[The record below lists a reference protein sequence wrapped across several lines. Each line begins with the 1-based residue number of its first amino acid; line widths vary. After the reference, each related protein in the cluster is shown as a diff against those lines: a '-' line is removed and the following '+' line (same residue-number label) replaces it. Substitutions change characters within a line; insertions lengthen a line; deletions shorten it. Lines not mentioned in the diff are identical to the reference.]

1 MNDLSPAASS
11 GGVRSLPLAISV
23 VLAIAGGRLLL
34 VGSTSAVSAGVLL
47 MVAALA
53 GAGVALGSLP
63 FGFDVEGPVD
73 LSTRIGLGLLGGLL
87 AGLLHGVMTEMAGWL
102 GVASALGAGIDVNLS
117 AAEWWSRS
125 MLGSVGGLVLGLM
138 WQFMPGRGNDQRG
151 AAFGLLL
158 AVWQLFFVY
167 PFRLGLGVAGID
179 VGLGVVPL
187 VIVGLVVS
195 GALAGRI
202 IGWGGKTSLAPLS
215 SPLTD

>member
-1 MNDLSPAASS
+1 MDALSQTGSPS
-11 GGVRSLPLAISV
+11 GVRSLPLAISV

-34 VGSTSAVSAGVLL
+34 VGSTDAVSAGVLL
-47 MVAALA
+47 IVAALA

-63 FGFDVEGPVD
+63 FGAGVEGPVD

-102 GVASALGAGIDVNLS
+102 GVASALGAGIDLNLS
-117 AAEWWSRS
+117 AAEWWNRS
-125 MLGSVGGLVLGLM
+125 MLGSVGGLVLGLL
-138 WQFMPGRGNDQRG
+138 WQFLPGRGNDQRG

-158 AVWQLFFVY
+158 AVWQLFYVY
-167 PFRLGLGVAGID
+167 PLRLGLGVAGVD

-187 VIVGLVVS
+187 VLVGLVAS

>member
-1 MNDLSPAASS
+1 MNEISPTSS
-11 GGVRSLPLAISV
+11 PGGVRSLPLAISV

-47 MVAALA
+47 IVAALA

-63 FGFDVEGPVD
+63 FGPGTEGPVD

-125 MLGSVGGLVLGLM
+125 MLGSVGGLFLGLS
-138 WQFMPGRGNDQRG
+138 WQFLPGRGNDQRG

-179 VGLGVVPL
+179 AGAGVVPL
-187 VIVGLVVS
+187 VLVGLIVS

-215 SPLTD
+215 APLTD